1 MNSFLLDLS
10 EVEDYLFTLFKFC
23 HGRAIAKGN
32 DIRCP
37 TWNYMENRVELS
49 LGLTPVA
56 FAVLAQEHIPE
67 SQKLI

>member
-37 TWNYMENRVELS
+37 LLNDMENRVELS
-49 LGLTPVA
+49 LW
-56 FAVLAQEHIPE
+56 
-67 SQKLI
+67 